1 MLMTVRFGR
10 CIGRENQR
18 GENAKHQQDAFNHS
32 SQHYRM
38 ILDYRSTKGFDH
50 ADLRFPLYSKGC
62 PKPGKIKM

>member
-10 CIGRENQR
+10 CIGGENQR

-38 ILDYRSTKGFDH
+38 ICITEVPRVLIM
-50 ADLRFPLYSKGC
+50 P
-62 PKPGKIKM
+62 I